1 MFRPAIQKTR
11 FLVVLAVFNLSMFY
25 IASNSTIVKETRG
38 YDAKVRAS
46 RLMKKSMD
54 TLKEARMGQNVVFVD
69 SENDPN
75 ETALVGPQFSLITTD
90 EGNLD
95 HKLTTLNPNFA
106 ALMVE
111 LLMEADV
118 QTGDRVAVSLTGSM
132 PGANIAALAACDV
145 MGLKPVIITS
155 VGASQWGA
163 TDPYFTWLDMEKIL
177 VDSSLISFST
187 VAASIGGKGDTG
199 KGMSLRGRELL
210 WETIYRN
217 GAFLIQEENLL
228 SSIDKRMELYKQSA
242 PGEAYSVFINVGG
255 GAASIGPSVNARL
268 LPSGVSVP
276 QELNGLGSKSVIRE
290 FAKLD
295 VPVIQI
301 LDIWELAR
309 DYDLPYAPIP
319 MPEVGTGS
327 LYSLLLYNRWIN
339 ILTLIMAIGSVVA
352 VGIYSHKEIKKQ
364 TDSYEPESIL

>member
-1 MFRPAIQKTR
+1 
-11 FLVVLAVFNLSMFY
+11 
-25 IASNSTIVKETRG
+25 
-38 YDAKVRAS
+38 
-46 RLMKKSMD
+46 
-54 TLKEARMGQNVVFVD
+54 
-69 SENDPN
+69 
-75 ETALVGPQFSLITTD
+75 
-90 EGNLD
+90 
-95 HKLTTLNPNFA
+95 
-106 ALMVE
+106 
-111 LLMEADV
+111 
-118 QTGDRVAVSLTGSM
+118 
-132 PGANIAALAACDV
+132 
-145 MGLKPVIITS
+145 
-155 VGASQWGA
+155 
-163 TDPYFTWLDMEKIL
+163 
-177 VDSSLISFST
+177 
-187 VAASIGGKGDTG
+187 
-199 KGMSLRGRELL
+199 
-210 WETIYRN
+210 
-217 GAFLIQEENLL
+217 
-228 SSIDKRMELYKQSA
+228 LYKQSA